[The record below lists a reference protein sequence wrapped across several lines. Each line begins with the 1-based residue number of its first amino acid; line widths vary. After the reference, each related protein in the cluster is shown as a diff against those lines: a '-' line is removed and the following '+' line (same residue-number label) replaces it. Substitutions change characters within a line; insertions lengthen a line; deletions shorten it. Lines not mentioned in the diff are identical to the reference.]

1 MMDPKT
7 KNILINSMIGLAF
20 VLLIFSFV
28 VGKNTGSEKRKIIEA
43 KQQEDFSFTSSSP
56 QDNTT
61 KETNSTKSGDL
72 QKIEPNEYLADVIE
86 EGTQGEKVDIDELHD
101 FFSEEDIK
109 ASGKVA
115 KQFSESYYQFSGND

>member
-1 MMDPKT
+1 MDPKK
-7 KNILINSMIGLAF
+7 KNILVNSMIGLAF
-20 VLLIFSFV
+20 VLLIYSFV
-28 VGKNTGSEKRKIIEA
+28 VGKNTDSEKREKEEA
-43 KQQEDFSFTSSSP
+43 QQQQEDEDFSFTSSSP

-61 KETNSTKSGDL
+61 KEINSTKSGDL

-109 ASGKVA
+109 ASNEVA
-115 KQFSESYYQFSGND
+115 KQFSE